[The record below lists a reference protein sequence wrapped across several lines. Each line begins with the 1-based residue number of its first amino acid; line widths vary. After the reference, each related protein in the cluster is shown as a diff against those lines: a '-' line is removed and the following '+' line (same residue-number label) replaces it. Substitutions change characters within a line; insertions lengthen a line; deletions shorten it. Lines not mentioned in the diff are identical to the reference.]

1 MMIRFWGVRGSIA
14 APGADTAKVG
24 GNTSCVEIHCAGS
37 GGEETRIALDAG
49 TGLRGFGESL
59 LAEAARRATPGSPPQ
74 VKLNLLFSH
83 YHWDHIQGLPL
94 FTPLYIPST
103 ELNVYGPNFGGGVE
117 GVLRAQ
123 MQAPV
128 FPVEYSELASRVR
141 TRDLASGQ
149 SLEIGCAKVTTAKL
163 NHPGGVFGYRVEH
176 GGRSVVYATDTEHY
190 SCPDPALVKLARNA
204 DVLIY
209 DAMYLPEEYRG
220 ETSLS
225 KVGWGHSTYEAA
237 AEMALKAGVRRLVLF
252 HHDPARDD
260 WAVVELE
267 SRARKLF
274 PNCIAAREGQVLDL
288 PLDACAA

>member
-24 GNTSCVEIHCAGS
+24 GNTSCVEISCEGS
-37 GGEETRIALDAG
+37 GGEVTRIALDAG

-59 LAEAARRATPGSPPQ
+59 LADATRRAAPGHVPQ

-94 FTPLYIPST
+94 FTPLYIPNT
-103 ELNVYGPNFGGGVE
+103 ELDVYGPSFGGGVE
-117 GVLRAQ
+117 GVLRSQ

-128 FPVEYSELASRVR
+128 FPVEYTDLASRVL
-141 TRDLASGQ
+141 THDLTAGQ
-149 SLEIGCAKVTTAKL
+149 SLEIGCATVRTARL
-163 NHPGGVFGYRVEH
+163 NHPGGVFGYRIEH

-190 SCPDPALVKLARNA
+190 ACPDPALVKLCQDA

-220 ETSLS
+220 ETSMS

-237 AEMALKAGVRRLVLF
+237 AEVALEAGVGRLVLF
-252 HHDPARDD
+252 HHDPCRDD

-267 SRARKLF
+267 SRARALF
-274 PNCIAAREGQVLDL
+274 PNCSAAREGQILDL